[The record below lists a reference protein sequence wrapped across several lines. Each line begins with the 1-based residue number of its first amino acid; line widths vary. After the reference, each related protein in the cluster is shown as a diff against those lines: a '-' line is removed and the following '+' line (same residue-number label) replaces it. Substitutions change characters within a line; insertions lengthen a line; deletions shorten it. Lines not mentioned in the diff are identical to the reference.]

1 MNEATLVLPE
11 QTQRGNI
18 WRLVL
23 AHALAGANSVVIYAT
38 GAVVGNDLAP
48 SKMLATLRASPELG
62 LNDST
67 WCRRASASFRLR
79 SKMIIKLSTRGR
91 FAQVHLWPA
100 DILLHCAQASKVF
113 DHPRPI

>member
-23 AHALAGANSVVIYAT
+23 AQALAGANSVVIYAT

-48 SKMLATLRASPELG
+48 SKMLATL
-62 LNDST
+62 
-67 WCRRASASFRLR
+67 
-79 SKMIIKLSTRGR
+79 
-91 FAQVHLWPA
+91 
-100 DILLHCAQASKVF
+100 
-113 DHPRPI
+113 